1 LGWLKLS
8 LSSEP
13 VEALVVHIL
22 RLRHLQVGQC
32 GLGLPSAA
40 AATISCSVIA
50 TFSASLSTA
59 LRTTPSH
66 SPPPCPTRCCFACAA
81 GVGARQLSFSLAAG
95 RLRFLF
101 RLCLGRL
108 LHGVARGLT
117 LAPGQASGFALVLVP
132 RGGRRENT
140 AATPGTCTTLEI
152 TRDADRQNKSIK
164 PIVYHQG
171 SVLHNLLQFN
181 FNTASRTPRDS
192 TGNKLRLSFVIRNH
206 ESPQKENCNLSPNVR
221 LD

>member
-1 LGWLKLS
+1 MAQIISKLRAGRGAGRTHPPATAPAGGAVGPRPPFRRRGHHLLLRHRHLLGLPLHRAPDHTFPLPSSVSDS
-8 LSSEP
+8 L
-13 VEALVVHIL
+13 LL
-22 RLRHLQVGQC
+22 RLRRRSGR
-32 GLGLPSAA
+32 
-40 AATISCSVIA
+40 AATL
-50 TFSASLSTA
+50 FFL
-59 LRTTPSH
+59 
-66 SPPPCPTRCCFACAA
+66 
-81 GVGARQLSFSLAAG
+81 G